1 MKFIV
6 KTQFHDAKSLRVLP
20 EGAIIEWE
28 DADRIEAAIKRGLI
42 EEIKEKKSEDKP
54 KAPAKKKTASKKK

>member
-28 DADRIEAAIKRGLI
+28 DADRIQSALDRGLI
-42 EEIKEKKSEDKP
+42 EEIKEKKAEPKKEEPKP
-54 KAPAKKKTASKKK
+54 KKKAPAKK